1 MVESRSAS
9 NCSIY
14 VPGAPDKIAPSE
26 ARAEFGAFLA
36 GASISP
42 SVPSRAPEEYCAQ
55 SRIPAAPIT
64 AANTVATRVTAVKYL
79 RSSIGGL
86 RRREEGGGRLVTWI
100 TTAGR
105 EKRPKHVTP
114 PESPKFQTSVA
125 RVSNSNLIERH
136 ELIRVRFTRGARP

>member
-1 MVESRSAS
+1 M
-9 NCSIY
+9 Y

-64 AANTVATRVTAVKYL
+64 AANTVATRETAVKYL

-86 RRREEGGGRLVTWI
+86 RRREEGGGAIGDVDHNR
-100 TTAGR
+100 R
-105 EKRPKHVTP
+105 EGEAAQACYP
-114 PESPKFQTSVA
+114 A
-125 RVSNSNLIERH
+125 RVAKVSDE
-136 ELIRVRFTRGARP
+136 